1 MDPAIPLVLAQS
13 LPAHRLLVSRW
24 VDSLTSAPACP
35 SSLEEE
41 GDQSHLADR
50 PPITQRASTQTPELV
65 NKAAVHAEFKQKRTV
80 T

>member
-24 VDSLTSAPACP
+24 IDSLTNIPACP

-41 GDQSHLADR
+41 IDQ
-50 PPITQRASTQTPELV
+50 
-65 NKAAVHAEFKQKRTV
+65 
-80 T
+80 